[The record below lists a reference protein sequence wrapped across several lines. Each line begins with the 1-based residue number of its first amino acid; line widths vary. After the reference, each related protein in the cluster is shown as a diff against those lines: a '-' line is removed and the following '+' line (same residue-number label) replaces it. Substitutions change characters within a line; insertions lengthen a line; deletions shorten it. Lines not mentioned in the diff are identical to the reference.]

1 MSTNIPR
8 VVDGLLRGHYT
19 QREELA
25 QGRIEVPVR
34 TLIRAGFAL
43 GALYGVFMG
52 LFGALRGGR
61 DGGMQLLA
69 STLKVP
75 LLFLLTLVVTFP
87 SLYVFSALRNSRL
100 AAGQTLRLLLV
111 AIGVNLA
118 VLASFG
124 PVTAFFTLSTDSYPF
139 MVVLNFAFF
148 AVAGIV
154 ATVFLGRALRAVFP
168 PSQRRAPVEALAPAG
183 EAPAFES
190 APTPSLPRRQPELS
204 VLRIWIVIYAVV
216 GAQMGWILRPFIGTP
231 DAPFEWFRER
241 RSNVLEAILHAIGAL
256 FS

>member
-1 MSTNIPR
+1 MNIPR
-8 VVDGLLRGHYT
+8 VVDGLLRGRYT

-25 QGRIEVPVR
+25 RGRIEVPVG

-52 LFGALRGGR
+52 LFGSMRGGR

-87 SLYVFSALRNSRL
+87 SLYVFSALRDSRL

-139 MVVLNFAFF
+139 MVVLNVAFF
-148 AVAGIV
+148 AIAGTVAI
-154 ATVFLGRALRAVFP
+154 VFLARALRAVFP
-168 PSQRRAPVEALAPAG
+168 PSHRRAPTEALAPI
-183 EAPAFES
+183 ES
-190 APTPSLPRRQPELS
+190 ASAMQSAPPPNLPRQRSELS

-216 GAQMGWILRPFIGTP
+216 GAQMGWILRPFVGTP

-241 RSNVLEAILHAIGAL
+241 RSNVLEAILHAISAL